1 MRLVLALAAGCALSG
16 AAQADR
22 YQAAPEII
30 NPGAGG
36 ETIRGVVFEDANR
49 DGVRSRGEAGVP
61 GVLVSNG
68 RDWTRTGADGA
79 YEIAVRADM
88 DLTIVQPAG
97 WRVPTDHR
105 LVPQFFYIHKPG
117 GTGYE
122 LRYGGLPDTGPA
134 PEAVNFPLIR
144 DGAAGE
150 AFTCA
155 IIGDSQVYSNEQ
167 ISWFRDSVGHDL
179 SQAGLTQSDCV
190 LYVGDVM
197 GDDLGLLDR
206 LLEVGAMAG
215 APQWLTIGNHDYD
228 FDARSNA
235 DKGDSWRRIFGPT
248 YYAFE
253 QGDVLFVVLDNVD
266 YPCQTGRSWCGDPER
281 PAYNGIVDETQM
293 MWLEGLIEATPEDR
307 LIVLAHHIPF
317 VSFVD
322 STSDRHQ
329 TDNAGVIHALLEGRE
344 ALSLS
349 GHTHTTENHAPGQ
362 IFEGWA
368 EQAGVGPLPFRHII
382 AGAAS
387 GAWYQGD
394 FNVDGVPM
402 SLQRMG
408 APMGYLRLDFEGP
421 AYVERYIGARIDQ
434 DRGQWVGLST
444 PDFRDWFE
452 AIYAWVNEPA
462 SGRDPVPPFS
472 INDLPDTRILTP
484 QDFDGG
490 VWLTANVWAGSAE
503 TSVSARLP
511 DGSELAL
518 ERTQEG
524 AGEAA
529 RIGAEWAD
537 PFSTQRQLSVSRI
550 ALQSR
555 SGNERAQGAEL
566 FRGSNFGP
574 AAPQPQRSIA
584 DRNMHMWRVALP
596 RLPDGVH
603 RIEVTST
610 DRNGVAFTDTLLV
623 EVRAERPA
631 RYWRREFWQ

>member
-1 MRLVLALAAGCALSG
+1 
-16 AAQADR
+16 
-22 YQAAPEII
+22 
-30 NPGAGG
+30 
-36 ETIRGVVFEDANR
+36 
-49 DGVRSRGEAGVP
+49 
-61 GVLVSNG
+61 
-68 RDWTRTGADGA
+68 
-79 YEIAVRADM
+79 
-88 DLTIVQPAG
+88 
-97 WRVPTDHR
+97 
-105 LVPQFFYIHKPG
+105 
-117 GTGYE
+117 
-122 LRYGGLPDTGPA
+122 
-134 PEAVNFPLIR
+134 
-144 DGAAGE
+144 
-150 AFTCA
+150 
-155 IIGDSQVYSNEQ
+155 
-167 ISWFRDSVGHDL
+167 
-179 SQAGLTQSDCV
+179 
-190 LYVGDVM
+190 
-197 GDDLGLLDR
+197 
-206 LLEVGAMAG
+206 
-215 APQWLTIGNHDYD
+215 
-228 FDARSNA
+228 
-235 DKGDSWRRIFGPT
+235 
-248 YYAFE
+248 
-253 QGDVLFVVLDNVD
+253 
-266 YPCQTGRSWCGDPER
+266 
-281 PAYNGIVDETQM
+281 
-293 MWLEGLIEATPEDR
+293 
-307 LIVLAHHIPF
+307 
-317 VSFVD
+317 
-322 STSDRHQ
+322 
-329 TDNAGVIHALLEGRE
+329 
-344 ALSLS
+344 
-349 GHTHTTENHAPGQ
+349 
-362 IFEGWA
+362 
-368 EQAGVGPLPFRHII
+368 
-382 AGAAS
+382 
-387 GAWYQGD
+387 
-394 FNVDGVPM
+394 
-402 SLQRMG
+402 
-408 APMGYLRLDFEGP
+408 MGYLRLDFEGP